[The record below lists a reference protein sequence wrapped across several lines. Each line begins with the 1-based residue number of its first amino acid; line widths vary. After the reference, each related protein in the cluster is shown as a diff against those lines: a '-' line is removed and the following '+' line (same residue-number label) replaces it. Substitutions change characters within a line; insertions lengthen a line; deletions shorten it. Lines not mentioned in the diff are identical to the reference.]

1 MADNIACYIR
11 LSLADGEVGTFKDE
25 SNSIKNQRDL
35 LHQYIDSHAE
45 FDGWNVLE
53 FVDDGYTGTNDDRP
67 EFQRLLELTRQGQI
81 QCIVV
86 KDLSRFARNYII
98 TGDYLE
104 QIFPVLG
111 VRFIAVTDHYDS
123 ASSTTV
129 EDNMSMVLKSVLNA
143 YYSKDLSRKIQAS
156 VNQRMRQGTY
166 LPRPPFG
173 YLVNEDRTNYVIDPP
188 AAETI
193 QRIFALALEGKTR
206 LEIANALNAEGFA
219 TPGVYN
225 RNNSRTEKGSHV
237 IVTDDPHWEPNQLTR
252 FLHDQTYV
260 GDRVMRKVVPTAPG
274 SKRKRKA
281 KPEEMIIHK
290 DVHPAIISREDFEKV
305 QDLFPLYTHKPRK
318 AKKPQA
324 VYLLKGVVRCG
335 SCKRILSR
343 TEDGTRFFCRYSKVE
358 AARCSPHQ
366 YPMEDVEKIVFDSI
380 QPMIRLALDVTKPK
394 KKGADNTGQLLA
406 RCRKEIQDANYQ
418 LKRIR
423 QLKLDAYE
431 AYASDCLSLKD
442 YQDKKNRLTMQAKE
456 LERRLAVLGEQE
468 SAMDNGIVPHDVQ
481 TVTDAAHTYQH
492 THSLTRE
499 MVEAFVESVYL
510 YDETHYEIVW
520 KYKDA
525 WAQFA
530 DQAEKGVQD
539 NE

>member
-35 LHQYIDSHAE
+35 LHKYIDTHAE

-81 QCIVV
+81 QCIIV

-123 ASSTTV
+123 ANSTTV

-156 VNQRMRQGTY
+156 VHQRMRQGTY
-166 LPRPPFG
+166 LPPPPFG

-188 AAETI
+188 AAATI

-206 LEIANALNAEGFA
+206 MEIANALNAEGLV
-219 TPGVYN
+219 TPAVYN
-225 RNNSRTEKGSHV
+225 RNNSRTKKGSLPLVSDH
-237 IVTDDPHWEPNQLTR
+237 PCWEPNQLSR
-252 FLHDQTYV
+252 FLREQTYV
-260 GDRVMRKVVPTAPG
+260 GDRVMRRVVPTAPG
-274 SKRKRKA
+274 SKRMRPA

-305 QDLFPLYTHKPRK
+305 QLLFPRQVHKQRSN
-318 AKKPQA
+318 KPQS
-324 VYLLKGVVRCG
+324 VYLLKGVARCG
-335 SCKRILSR
+335 TCKRALGH
-343 TEDGTRFFCRYSKVE
+343 TADGTKFFCRYSKLE
-358 AARCSPHQ
+358 ASPCSPHQ
-366 YPMEDVEKIVFDSI
+366 YPMEAVEKVVFDSI
-380 QPMIRLALDVTKPK
+380 QPMIRLALEVTKPK

-406 RCRKEIQDANYQ
+406 RCRKEIQDVQYQ
-418 LKRIR
+418 LKRTR

-431 AYASDCLSLKD
+431 AYASERLSLKD
-442 YQDKKNRLTMQAKE
+442 YQDKKNLLTEQAKE

-468 SAMDNGIVPHDVQ
+468 SAMNNGIIPHDVQ
-481 TVTDAAHTYQH
+481 AVADAAHTYQH
-492 THSLTRE
+492 VHSLTRE

-525 WAQFA
+525 WAQLTG
-530 DQAEKGVQD
+530 QTEKGAQN